1 MTAMCNDGIF
11 TPVSNCRFFDF
22 TVTFSNAIFV
32 ILPSCIA
39 ILLIAAR
46 LVHIRNKPD
55 IPIASAQPQ
64 LSLLRSC
71 APHSDPISLFGAFVY
86 VSNALLSLALVA
98 ILAAP
103 SSRSLRHA
111 MDDRTGMASVVLF
124 FLASLLAIPL
134 SVAERRKTRGGNM
147 VLPLWLFCSLL
158 FDACRIRTFN
168 AIPTIR
174 HSSFFYVYVVAFAC
188 QALILTVENAKG
200 IRSIDVNSTHES
212 RASFFSRLF
221 FLWVFPMLWNGYHK
235 PLEMEDLD
243 SLKSEFYGRSLANS
257 FIASWSGVPTPSS
270 QPSSGSEQLGSDAS
284 VDLKNGFSRFSTE
297 AYPLEKL
304 TSRHSDSTAA
314 SPGSAPSPGAA
325 PAQEPAMLY
334 NGRSFPKSN
343 ANRGLLW
350 ATIRAYPLAAL
361 LPVPWK
367 LLLTAAELAQPLLV
381 STTLA
386 FVQSYSGSVKGQP
399 VTPQPTVYGWGLVG
413 AYAFVYLGQTVATGL
428 VGAYAFVY
436 LGQTVATGQYWY
448 ASSQL
453 MCKIRG
459 GYVEAIYRKGL
470 NLHLRTARTSGG
482 GKAANLMSVDSE
494 RVIKSIDVIHEL
506 WSGVI
511 TIGVGVYLLYTQLG
525 LVFFAS
531 MASVLGCL
539 LLTPLASCGIG
550 TKQGAWSELTDK
562 RVNLTSSVTSDIKG
576 VKFSAYEDILHEKI
590 CKVRAEELVKRSSMF
605 KQLTGVVV
613 FTNCTGE
620 LLGLSTFVTLIIV
633 DRLSGSNRFDLNTI
647 FTTLTIFDI
656 LQNPLLSIGQQ
667 YSFILQAWA
676 SMKRIEGFLNSQDRP
691 DTQDAVDQG
700 IVSHAAAAGSGDES
714 TSYAAKFVD
723 ADLGW
728 AEKVVL
734 ANANLEIPA
743 GALTMICGRLG
754 QGKSTLLQAMLGE
767 SDLIKGEQE
776 LPLLADRVAYVSQ
789 DVWLQEKRSIREN
802 IIFATGEYDEERYLT
817 ALRACALTEDIENL
831 QEGDSTTA
839 SALSGGQRQ
848 RVAVARA
855 VYSDADALLFDDIT
869 SALDAETAAH
879 MWRSLMG
886 PAGLLNGKTVIM
898 ATNAIHLLHHAHFIV
913 RIDGG
918 KIAEQGRYEELSMKG
933 KDAISRGSLDSQRVM
948 PPQDQA
954 KDQAI
959 KTGAPEKQEAVMTGA
974 VGWKVYA
981 TWFVAAGLGKVTWFG
996 ILVLVGA
1003 VSQIAPSYYL
1013 QAWAE
1018 AQQRHRFQD
1027 WGAWLAGYAV
1037 LIPLNPISLAVG
1049 FWIFQVNCVESAGK
1063 RLHAAQLKGVF
1074 SAPLLFFS
1082 KWSSGQILNRF
1093 SQDLFNVD
1101 QTLTQAL
1108 TNAGYI
1114 ALSLIG
1120 TMITMVIPAPYLT
1133 VLAVGLIVVSVAMQR
1148 LYIPSS
1154 RQLRRLEMAAK
1165 SPLYSLFSETSSP
1178 SGLATVRGLKREA
1191 ALLDL
1196 NTRSLDLS
1204 QTPYYHLFAVRRWL
1218 QTWLLTLTTIIN
1230 VVLVLLVVV
1239 LRHSSNAG
1247 LLGVA
1252 LVQATS
1258 LGILLNH
1265 TVVSFTEVEI
1275 AGVALERVREFIE
1288 LEPEEHAAAATKQDG
1303 KQDGEAANEAAIRGD
1318 IEFDQVTVSY
1328 SAELEPAVKELS
1340 FNLVAGQRLGLVGR
1354 SGSGKSTTLLALFRM
1369 IEMRSGAIRIDGQDI
1384 ASIPARKL
1392 RSQMTIVPQNPL
1404 ILAATIREN
1413 LDPEGVCTED
1423 ELWNAL
1429 HKCHLAEFVKER
1441 ESKLDEMLLTGDTF
1455 ISTGQKQLLS
1465 LARALLRKRRIL
1477 VLDEAT
1483 SAMDVETDAAVQS
1496 VLNKHFSNTTV
1507 IAVAHRIATII
1518 DFDQIICMSAG
1529 RAIETGSPEELLK
1542 QRGEFWALA
1551 AEQKCV

>member
-1 MTAMCNDGIF
+1 MSVCNDGVF

-39 ILLIAAR
+39 ILLISAR
-46 LVHIRNKPD
+46 LIHIRNKPD
-55 IPIASAQPQ
+55 VPTASAQPH

-71 APHSDPISLFGAFVY
+71 APHSDPISLFGALVY
-86 VSNALLSLALVA
+86 VSNAVLSLAAVA
-98 ILAAP
+98 ILASP
-103 SSRSLRHA
+103 SSHLLRDA
-111 MDDRTGMASVVLF
+111 MGDRTGIASVVLF
-124 FLASLLAIPL
+124 FLTSLLAIPL

-147 VLPLWLFCSLL
+147 MLPLWLFSSLL

-168 AIPTIR
+168 AIPAIR
-174 HSSFFYVYVVAFAC
+174 HSSFFYVYVIAFAC
-188 QALILTVENAKG
+188 QAMMLTVENAKG

-221 FLWVFPMLWNGYHK
+221 FLWVFPMLWNGYRK
-235 PLEMEDLD
+235 PLEMGDLD
-243 SLKSEFYGRSLANS
+243 ALKPEFYGRSLAEK
-257 FIASWSGVPTPSS
+257 FIASWSGVPTPST
-270 QPSSGSEQLGSDAS
+270 QASSVPEQLAADTS
-284 VDLKNGFSRFSTE
+284 VDLKHSLSRSSTE
-297 AYPLEKL
+297 AYPLQKL
-304 TSRHSDSTAA
+304 ASQHAITS
-314 SPGSAPSPGAA
+314 PPSPA
-325 PAQEPAMLY
+325 PAMLY

-350 ATIRAYPLAAL
+350 ATLRAYPLAAL

-367 LLLTAAELAQPLLV
+367 LLLTASELAQPLLV
-381 STTLA
+381 PTTLA

-413 AYAFVYLGQTVATGL
+413 AYAFVYLGQTVATG
-428 VGAYAFVY
+428 
-436 LGQTVATGQYWY
+436 QYWY
-448 ASSQL
+448 AVSQL

-470 NLHLRTARTSGG
+470 NLHVRTARTSGG

-494 RVIKSIDVIHEL
+494 RVVKSIDIVHEL

-525 LVFFAS
+525 LIFFAS
-531 MASVLGCL
+531 MASVFVCF
-539 LLTPLASCGIG
+539 LLTPLTSLGIG
-550 TKQGAWSELTDK
+550 TKQGVWSGLTDK

-590 CKVRAEELVKRSSMF
+590 CKVRAEELVKRSSMM

-620 LLGLSTFVTLIIV
+620 LLGLSTFVTLILV

-647 FTTLTIFDI
+647 FTTLTVFNI

-667 YSFILQAWA
+667 YSALLQAWA
-676 SMKRIEGFLNSQDRP
+676 SMQRIEEFLKSQDRP
-691 DTQDAVDQG
+691 DVQDAVDQG
-700 IVSHAAAAGSGDES
+700 IASHAATADFGEASVG
-714 TSYAAKFVD
+714 YAAKFEN

-728 AEKVVL
+728 ADEVVL
-734 ANANLEIPA
+734 ANVNIEIPV

-754 QGKSTLLQAMLGE
+754 QGKSTLLQAILGE
-767 SDLIKGEQE
+767 SDLIKGRQQ
-776 LPLLADRVAYVSQ
+776 LPLLANRIAYVSQ
-789 DVWLQEKRSIREN
+789 DVWLQEKRSMREN
-802 IIFATGEYDEERYLT
+802 IIFATGEYDEERYIT
-817 ALRACALTEDIENL
+817 ALRACALTEDIDSL
-831 QEGDSTTA
+831 QEGDSTMA

-848 RVAVARA
+848 RLAVARA
-855 VYSDADALLFDDIT
+855 IYSDAEAFLFDDIT

-879 MWRSLMG
+879 LWRSLMG
-886 PAGLLNGKTVIM
+886 PAGLLTGKTVVM
-898 ATNAIHLLHHAHFIV
+898 ATNAVHLLHHAHFIV
-913 RIDGG
+913 RIDAG
-918 KIAEQGRYEELSMKG
+918 KIAEQGRYEDLSIKG
-933 KDAISRGSLDSQRVM
+933 KDAISRASLDSQRAM
-948 PPQDQA
+948 PSQEQA
-954 KDQAI
+954 KDHAI
-959 KTGAPEKQEAVMTGA
+959 KTGAPEKQEAVMTGS

-981 TWFVAAGLGKVTWFG
+981 SWFVAAGLGKVTVFG
-996 ILVLVGA
+996 LLAAVGA
-1003 VSQIAPSYYL
+1003 AAQVAPSYYL

-1027 WGAWLAGYAV
+1027 WGSWLGGYAAIIPVNPVV
-1037 LIPLNPISLAVG
+1037 LAIG
-1049 FWIFQVNCVESAGK
+1049 FWIFQVNCVESAGN

-1074 SAPLLFFS
+1074 SAPLSFFS
-1082 KWSSGQILNRF
+1082 KWTSGQILNRF
-1093 SQDLFNVD
+1093 SQDVFNVD
-1101 QTLTQAL
+1101 QTLTNAL

-1114 ALSLIG
+1114 TLSLLGSI
-1120 TMITMVIPAPYLT
+1120 ITMVIPAPYLA
-1133 VLAVGLIVVSVAMQR
+1133 VLAVGLIAASVAMQR
-1148 LYIPSS
+1148 LYMPSS

-1204 QTPYYHLFAVRRWL
+1204 QTPYYHLFVVRRWL
-1218 QTWLLTLTTIIN
+1218 QTWLLSLTTIIN

-1239 LRHSSNAG
+1239 LRHSSKAG

-1258 LGILLNH
+1258 IGLMLNL
-1265 TVVSFTEVEI
+1265 TIISYTEVEI
-1275 AGVALERVREFIE
+1275 AGVALERMREFTD
-1288 LEPEEHAAAATKQDG
+1288 LEPEERAATATKKEGEEDS
-1303 KQDGEAANEAAIRGD
+1303 EAASEPAIRGD

-1328 SAELEPAVKELS
+1328 SADLEPAVKELS

-1384 ASIPARKL
+1384 ARIPARKL
-1392 RSQMTIVPQNPL
+1392 RSQMTIVPQSPL

-1423 ELWNAL
+1423 ELWDAL
-1429 HKCHLAEFVKER
+1429 HKCHLAEFVKKQEN
-1441 ESKLDEMLLTGDTF
+1441 KLDEMLLTGDTF

-1483 SAMDVETDAAVQS
+1483 SAMDMETDAAVQN
-1496 VLNKHFSNTTV
+1496 VLSKHFANTTV
-1507 IAVAHRIATII
+1507 IAVAHRIATVI

-1529 RAIETGSPEELLK
+1529 RAVETGSPEELLK

>member
-1 MTAMCNDGIF
+1 MSMCNDGVF

-32 ILPSCIA
+32 ILPSCVA
-39 ILLIAAR
+39 ILLITAR

-55 IPIASAQPQ
+55 IPTASAQPQ
-64 LSLLRSC
+64 LSLLRTC

-86 VSNALLSLALVA
+86 VANAVLSLAAVA

-103 SSRSLRHA
+103 SSHALRHA

-158 FDACRIRTFN
+158 FDACRVRTFN
-168 AIPTIR
+168 AIPAIR
-174 HSSFFYVYVVAFAC
+174 HSSFFYIYVIAFAC
-188 QALILTVENAKG
+188 QALMLTVENAKG
-200 IRSIDVNSTHES
+200 IRSIDINSTHES
-212 RASFFSRLF
+212 RATFFSRLF
-221 FLWVFPMLWNGYHK
+221 FLWVFPMLWKGYRK

-243 SLKSEFYGRSLANS
+243 SLKPEFYGRSLANS
-257 FIASWSGVPTPSS
+257 FIASWSGIPTPSA
-270 QPSSGSEQLGSDAS
+270 QPSSASEHLDPDAS
-284 VDLKNGFSRFSTE
+284 VDLKHEFSRSSTE

-304 TSRHSDSTAA
+304 ASRGS
-314 SPGSAPSPGAA
+314 SAPSPASA
-325 PAQEPAMLY
+325 PTPEPATLY
-334 NGRSFPKSN
+334 NGRSFPKGN

-350 ATIRAYPLAAL
+350 ATLCAYPLAAL
-361 LPVPWK
+361 QPVPWK

-381 STTLA
+381 SSTLA
-386 FVQSYSGSVKGQP
+386 FVQSYSGSVKGEP
-399 VTPQPTVYGWGLVG
+399 VSPQPTVYGW
-413 AYAFVYLGQTVATGL
+413 GL

-494 RVIKSIDVIHEL
+494 RVVKSIDVVHEL

-511 TIGVGVYLLYTQLG
+511 TIAVGVYLLYTQLG
-525 LVFFAS
+525 LIFFAS

-539 LLTPLASCGIG
+539 LLTPLASRGIG
-550 TKQGAWSELTDK
+550 TKQGVWSELTDK

-576 VKFSAYEDILHEKI
+576 VKFSAYEDILHDKI
-590 CKVRAEELVKRSSMF
+590 CKVRAEELVKRSSMM

-620 LLGLSTFVTLIIV
+620 LLGVSTFITLIIV

-647 FTTLTIFDI
+647 FTTLTIFGI

-691 DTQDAVDQG
+691 DTQEAVDQG
-700 IVSHAAAAGSGDES
+700 IAGQAAAAGASSDETSSG
-714 TSYAAKFVD
+714 YAAKFEN

-728 AEKVVL
+728 ADEVVL
-734 ANANLEIPA
+734 ANVNLEIPA

-754 QGKSTLLQAMLGE
+754 QGKSTLLQAILGE
-767 SDLIKGEQE
+767 SDLIKGKQE

-817 ALRACALTEDIENL
+817 ALRACALTEDIDNL

-848 RVAVARA
+848 RLAVARA
-855 VYSDADALLFDDIT
+855 IYSDAEAFLFDDIT

-886 PAGLLNGKTVIM
+886 PAGLLNGKTVVM
-898 ATNAIHLLHHAHFIV
+898 ATNAVHLLHHARFIV
-913 RIDGG
+913 RIDAG

-933 KDAISRGSLDSQRVM
+933 KDAISRASLDSQRAM
-948 PPQDQA
+948 PPQEQA
-954 KDQAI
+954 KDQAV

-974 VGWKVYA
+974 VGWKVYT
-981 TWFVAAGLGKVTWFG
+981 TWFVAAGLGKVTCFA
-996 ILVLVGA
+996 ILALLGA
-1003 VSQIAPSYYL
+1003 GSQIAPSYYL

-1027 WGAWLAGYAV
+1027 WGTWLAGYAI
-1037 LIPLNPISLAVG
+1037 LIPLNPVTLAIG
-1049 FWIFQVNCVESAGK
+1049 FWIFQVNCVESAGN
-1063 RLHAAQLKGVF
+1063 RLHAGQLKGVF
-1074 SAPLLFFS
+1074 SAPLSFFG

-1114 ALSLIG
+1114 VLSLLG
-1120 TMITMVIPAPYLT
+1120 AMITMVIPAPYLAF
-1133 VLAVGLIVVSVAMQR
+1133 LAVGLVALSIAMQR

-1218 QTWLLTLTTIIN
+1218 QTWLLTLTTVIN

-1239 LRHSSNAG
+1239 LRHSSKAG

-1252 LVQATS
+1252 LVQATEI
-1258 LGILLNH
+1258 GILLNQ
-1265 TVVSFTEVEI
+1265 TVISFTEVEI
-1275 AGVALERVREFIE
+1275 AGVALERVREFSN
-1288 LEPEEHAAAATKQDG
+1288 LEPEEHAAAKRG
-1303 KQDGEAANEAAIRGD
+1303 GEHGSGAADEPAIRGD
-1318 IEFDQVTVSY
+1318 IEFDRVTVSY
-1328 SAELEPAVKELS
+1328 AAELEPAVKELS

-1384 ASIPARKL
+1384 ASMPARKL

-1413 LDPEGVCTED
+1413 LDPEGVCTEA
-1423 ELWNAL
+1423 ELWDAL
-1429 HKCHLAEFVKER
+1429 HKCHLAEFVKKQEN
-1441 ESKLDEMLLTGDTF
+1441 KLDELLLTGDSF

-1483 SAMDVETDAAVQS
+1483 SAMDVETDAAVQN
-1496 VLNKHFSNTTV
+1496 VLNTHFSDTTV

-1518 DFDQIICMSAG
+1518 EFDQIICMSAG
-1529 RAIETGSPEELLK
+1529 RAIETGSPQELLK
-1542 QRGEFWALA
+1542 QHGEFWALA